1 MSRLNA
7 IEPTDATGKAKE
19 LLNAVK
25 AKLGIVPNMT
35 KVMANSPAVLEG
47 YLGFSGAL
55 GTGLLDARTRE
66 QLALVT
72 AQSNH
77 CDYCL
82 SAHTAIGKMVGLKPE
97 EIADSR
103 LGHSS
108 NARTSAALKFATE
121 VLDHKGAIS
130 VADIADVRAAG
141 FSDGEI
147 AEIIAHVA
155 LNVLTNYFN
164 IATDVEIDFPKVSFA
179 NAT

>member
-7 IEPTDATGKAKE
+7 IEPIDATGKAKE

-25 AKLGIVPNMT
+25 TKLGTVPNMT
-35 KVMANSPAVLEG
+35 KVMANSPAVLES

-82 SAHTAIGKMVGLKPE
+82 SA
-97 EIADSR
+97 
-103 LGHSS
+103 
-108 NARTSAALKFATE
+108 
-121 VLDHKGAIS
+121 
-130 VADIADVRAAG
+130 
-141 FSDGEI
+141 
-147 AEIIAHVA
+147 
-155 LNVLTNYFN
+155 
-164 IATDVEIDFPKVSFA
+164 
-179 NAT
+179 